1 MLKNLFYK
9 LFNKSSKYR
18 QNVGIII
25 MNGNK
30 IWSGHRIDRPSDD
43 EFAWQMPQGGID
55 RNEDIMTA
63 SYREALEETGIK
75 GDKLELIKV
84 FPETTKYIFSKD
96 AIKTLK
102 KRNKLVG
109 YNGIYFKGQEQH
121 WVIFNFTGTDND
133 INLKATNE
141 LQEFDRW
148 KWSDED
154 FLLSHCV
161 DFKREVY
168 QKVFSWIKKL
178 NLEN

>member
-55 RNEDIMTA
+55 RNEDIITA

-75 GDKLELIKV
+75 GDKLELIKLYKPIISSSIGINGTNGNTNTIKV
-84 FPETTKYIFSKD
+84 ET
-96 AIKTLK
+96 
-102 KRNKLVG
+102 V
-109 YNGIYFKGQEQH
+109 Q
-121 WVIFNFTGTDND
+121 
-133 INLKATNE
+133 
-141 LQEFDRW
+141 
-148 KWSDED
+148 
-154 FLLSHCV
+154 
-161 DFKREVY
+161 
-168 QKVFSWIKKL
+168 
-178 NLEN
+178 